1 MTKLK
6 RILFERELKQKDIA
20 AKVGIDTGT
29 MSKIVKGDS
38 IPTLPVALAIAE
50 VLGMSVEELWGE
62 YKKELK

>member
-38 IPTLPVALAIAE
+38 IPTLPVALAIAG